1 MDSEPGE
8 CLSCLVPATVLIIGL
23 YLTDCHHFTFAL
35 QAKILRMGYDALGA
49 IRVLRDG
56 LSPERPHTF
65 VQADAL
71 VRSPSP
77 CCNSHP
83 LKRQMLMLAGVVC
96 YLVGVRARVDITGAE
111 RVWGGGA
118 DVLEDDGVEFLVRPI
133 CSPPLHYCF
142 LPTSP
147 IFHHI
152 IHSEFIPT
160 DHGLF
165 FWLLVS
171 HYLWRLQE
179 SRNVLLHCRWMS
191 MVARPVRRSPKVAG
205 RDHRTTRQEEDWREG
220 SADGSAHQEEV

>member
-8 CLSCLVPATVLIIGL
+8 CLSCLAPVTVLIVGL
-23 YLTDCHHFTFAL
+23 YLTDCHQFTFAL

-49 IRVLRDG
+49 IKVLRDG

-83 LKRQMLMLAGVVC
+83 LKRQMLTLAGVVC
-96 YLVGVRARVDITGAE
+96 YLVGIRACVDITGTE
-111 RVWGGGA
+111 GVWGGGA

-133 CSPPLHYCF
+133 CSPSSSLLFPAHFSHFSPHYTF
-142 LPTSP
+142 W
-147 IFHHI
+147 
-152 IHSEFIPT
+152 FIPT
-160 DHGLF
+160 DHGSF
-165 FWLLVS
+165 FWLLIS
-171 HYLWRLQE
+171 RCLWRLQE

-191 MVARPVRRSPKVAG
+191 MVARPV
-205 RDHRTTRQEEDWREG
+205 
-220 SADGSAHQEEV
+220 